1 MMNQTQKHTTGKKLL
16 ALLLALIMTVSLLP
30 MSVFAAEIDAEPD
43 QNIEQST
50 EPAAED
56 VTVEPSAD
64 GQDENEAAEEP
75 AADPAETVADPQA
88 MVKEAAAVYDA
99 ATFHKILH
107 LDCGRKYFSKNWIIA
122 LLYEMKADGYNQ
134 LQLAFGNDGLRFL
147 LDDMTFTANGTTYSH
162 DTVVASVEA
171 GNEEQNSSGDRRW
184 LTQTEMDAIIAKANE
199 LGIQIVPLL
208 NLPGHANAIL
218 DIASDAYNATGSN
231 NTLDVAN
238 NNAAR
243 EFGMAIFQKYVDYF
257 AGKGCK
263 FFNFGADE
271 YANDASG
278 TFSFGRLNSTQY
290 QSFVSFINNM
300 ATYVS
305 GKGMTPRA
313 FNDGL
318 YYGSWTNV
326 SINTEIQC
334 CYWSSGWSGYAVA
347 SAATISGKG
356 HAMINTNGDYYY
368 VLGKPD
374 QFDSGYNYASNF
386 SNTSFMG
393 GTISNPKGS
402 MFCIWCDYPNAETE
416 AEVAANVRLV
426 LRAMA
431 QRMNNEALN
440 VSEEVVANGFN
451 ADGTLNA
458 GGTETPDLIEL
469 PAKDEGTG
477 ADVVVKG
484 LEGQTATVTV
494 EAIAARTEGLPKDAE
509 VVSYNVTPAVDDTA
523 YTGEG
528 TVTLPVPS
536 EWVNSSDR
544 IRGYIVTDGNVE
556 TITGTYDAVSGKYT
570 FAVPH
575 FSEMGLLLLADSSVE
590 VTEAE
595 TITVTV
601 GGTAT
606 ATISGANYAGTYT
619 TEDTSI
625 ATVTVTGKDAVE
637 GTVKYT
643 PVSGVTCADLLK
655 TDTDDWT
662 AVSNYY
668 YKADDGNYYPV
679 YAKRSSSGWLFKNY
693 TYTWG
698 YSTTDSADN
707 VTEIKTQET
716 SYPSYTDTNITVYTA
731 STTEGTPA
739 STTVTFTGVSVGTT
753 YVTVGNTRYTINV
766 TAEDLSVVTPLSLEY
781 WITNGRPTDTNGNKA
796 YTVNASDVYSADGN
810 ASAVYSADGVALTA
824 FVPKNTTKENRTLQ
838 FWRGRLLDKTL
849 ANSST
854 SGTEEQTETAGDDE
868 TYNGV
873 EFTKVRYWDRAWS
886 VYTENNEWVAVQ
898 GNHQLVAYYL
908 EILPISDELTVTA
921 ADYGKKGDGST
932 SGDYLDPVSS
942 CTVSVLA
949 VYEDGTTNPA
959 TTTAADLKSRTIAYG
974 YWASG
979 RGIGTLNLVAEH
991 GYQIWKIEA
1000 ETGSETYA
1008 STSSTWGTFTVD
1020 SFTWDNNPMTVYEGD
1035 AVDQYILHNDAH
1047 NPSTEGYYANLMWDE
1062 NYEAILI
1069 KVYLKAVAQ
1078 EDSLT
1083 VNYFVQGE
1091 SSPFYSYAINVK
1103 KGTLFNEGFARMID
1117 AAAPGGAKLVNN
1129 TVKNSLDVTQTVQS
1143 DLSLMTQIGAQYRYS
1158 DYRFEDANRSADGK
1172 TVNLYYTFN
1181 SKKTFVVD
1189 FGLPLVIKP
1198 TDMNEGLTRD
1208 KLTGININQTT
1219 TYANITT
1226 NNDYQITYTLNKTI
1240 DGQDNFGVQYT
1251 GTIDTA
1257 EETQSDSVS
1266 YTITIIPAST
1276 VYYEDSFVTFY
1287 NAGNDT
1293 AKIAFESTSA
1303 TDEMGVWYYDGAS
1316 ANSSPDQALEEL
1328 WQKTNVYG
1336 YDPAYD
1342 NCTTFSMGS
1351 AKKVTVNSDTYK
1363 VNSAWPTAT
1372 FTFKGTGFDVISL
1385 TSNTSGTFF
1394 VTVTNKSSGEVVR
1407 KNTIDTYYGYHK
1419 DESGN
1424 WVAAENTPNALYQIP
1439 VMKIKGLDYAEYD
1452 VEIKVAYA
1460 SFLDHTNSSSYSFWL
1475 DAIRVYDPMGK
1486 DQNYGTDNE
1495 TSPDYV
1501 ELRQVLVDANSLG
1514 NSGAVFIDGNANETI
1529 ITNYANYGP
1538 NHEVYLAN
1546 NQAIAFKLIANAEPV
1561 GVQLAAK
1568 QLTGD
1573 NATLTVSG
1581 TKIGKHGD
1589 AAGTTLTLT
1598 SGTDMY
1604 YELSDIQWTVNT
1616 QGLYE
1621 TNVITLTNSGESGI
1635 VALTNLKF
1643 IGAKYTTDTASVTNA
1658 ASDEVLV
1665 AMMMMDAAAAEK
1677 AVAAVDSVL
1686 YPQEVKT
1693 FTPERFEASWNRS
1706 TVKVGQKATL
1716 TVKTSEDVEA
1726 VMVDGVTID
1735 TYRTRTQRTG
1745 WGQNAT
1751 KVTYREFTYTITAAE
1766 TADYAITAVDAEGI
1780 ASEPITATL
1789 TVQAA
1794 SQRPG
1799 FGGWLDTI
1807 FGRWF

>member
-16 ALLLALIMTVSLLP
+16 ALLLALIMAVSLLP
-30 MSVFAAEIDAEPD
+30 MSVFATEADAEPD
-43 QNIEQST
+43 QNVEQST
-50 EPAAED
+50 EPAAEEA
-56 VTVEPSAD
+56 TVEP
-64 GQDENEAAEEP
+64 GQNEGEAAEEP

-99 ATFHKILH
+99 ATDATLQYRIVH
-107 LDCGRKYFSKNWIIA
+107 LDCGRKYFTKNWIIA
-122 LLYEMKADGYNQ
+122 LLYEMKAAGYNQ

-147 LDDMTFTANGTTYSH
+147 LKDMTFTANGTTYAH
-162 DTVVASVEA
+162 KDVVEKVEA
-171 GNEEQNSSGDRRW
+171 GNAAQNSSGDGRW
-184 LTQTEMDAIIAKANE
+184 LTQTEMDAIIARANE
-199 LGIQIVPLL
+199 LDIAIVPLL
-208 NLPGHANAIL
+208 NLPGHANAIANIDGTYKFSTSEGTL
-218 DIASDAYNATGSN
+218 NVTDSTNAQN
-231 NTLDVAN
+231 FAL
-238 NNAAR
+238 
-243 EFGMAIFQKYVDYF
+243 AILQKYVDYF
-257 AGKGCK
+257 AGKGCR

-271 YANDASG
+271 YANDITITGNPYYGNLS
-278 TFSFGRLNSTQY
+278 SNQY
-290 QSFVSFINNM
+290 SNLISFINAM
-300 ATYVS
+300 ATCI
-305 GKGMTPRA
+305 KDAGMTPRA
-313 FNDGL
+313 FNDSM
-318 YYGSWTNV
+318 YYKTLTSTTVLDTG
-326 SINTEIQC
+326 IQC
-334 CYWSSGWSGYAVA
+334 CYWSSGWSGYDVA

-356 HAMINTNGDYYY
+356 HAMINTNGDFYY
-368 VLGKPD
+368 VLGKNDAFTPNTTTTHD
-374 QFDSGYNYASNF
+374 PNLYTAASTF

-393 GTISNPKGS
+393 GNISNPIGS

-416 AEVAANVRLV
+416 TQVAANVRLV

-431 QRMNNEALN
+431 QRMNNETLN

-458 GGTETPDLIEL
+458 GGTETPDLIAL
-469 PAKDEGTG
+469 PANDKGTG

-484 LEGQTATVTV
+484 LAGQTATVTV

-509 VVSYNVTPAVDDTA
+509 AVSYNVTPAVDDTA

-536 EWVNSSDR
+536 VWVNSSDR

-570 FAVPH
+570 FSVPH

-590 VTEAE
+590 VTNNE

-601 GGTAT
+601 GQTAT
-606 ATISGANYAGTYT
+606 DTISGANYAGTYT
-619 TEDTSI
+619 TEDPSI
-625 ATVTVTGKDAVE
+625 ATVEVTGVDAVE
-637 GTVKYT
+637 ATTTYT
-643 PVSGVTCADLLK
+643 KASVTCNTLISSNANN
-655 TDTDDWT
+655 WT
-662 AVSNYY
+662 AVSGYY

-679 YAKRSSSGWLFKNY
+679 YAKRSSSWSWSSWSYTY

-698 YSTTDSADN
+698 YSTTNSTGN
-707 VTEIKTQET
+707 VTQIGTQST
-716 SYPSYTDTNITVYTA
+716 TDTSTTPNITVYTQ
-731 STTEGTPA
+731 SETEGAPA
-739 STTVTFTGVSVGTT
+739 STTVTFTGVAVGTT

-766 TAEDLSVVTPLSLEY
+766 TVSPLTVEY
-781 WITNGRPTDTNGNKA
+781 WITNGRPTDEAGKDF
-796 YTVNASDVYSADGN
+796 YTVNASDPGVYSADGF
-810 ASAVYSADGVALTA
+810 ALA
-824 FVPKNTTKENRTLQ
+824 ERVPGNTTKENRTLL

-849 ANSST
+849 DNSST
-854 SGTEEQTETAGDDE
+854 SGTEEQTENEGDDD

-873 EFTKVRYWDRAWS
+873 EFTKVRYWDGKWS
-886 VYTENNEWVAVQ
+886 VYTENNEWVDVSED
-898 GNHQLVAYYL
+898 HQLVAYYL

-921 ADYGKKGDGST
+921 ADWGKKGDGST
-932 SGDYLDPVSS
+932 SGDYLDPLSS
-942 CTVSVLA
+942 CTVSVQV

-974 YWASG
+974 YWENG
-979 RGIGTLNLVAEH
+979 RGIGTLNLVALE

-1000 ETGSETYA
+1000 ETGAETYA
-1008 STSSTWGTFTVD
+1008 SSSSTWGSYTVN

-1035 AVDQYILHNDAH
+1035 AVDQYILHNDAN
-1047 NPSTEGYYANLMWDE
+1047 NPSTDGYYENLMWDE
-1062 NYEAILI
+1062 NHEAILI

-1091 SSPFYSYAINVK
+1091 SSPFYSYAINVNA
-1103 KGTLFNEGFARMID
+1103 GTTFDSGFAWQKD
-1117 AAAPGGAKLVNN
+1117 ASAKGGAKLVNN
-1129 TVKNSLDVTQTVQS
+1129 TVVNSLGVTQTVQS
-1143 DLSLMTQIGAQYRYS
+1143 DLSLMPQISAQYRYS
-1158 DYRFEDANRSADGK
+1158 DYKFVAADRSTDGK

-1181 SKKTFVVD
+1181 SSKTFVVD
-1189 FGLPLVIKP
+1189 FGLPLVIRP
-1198 TDMNEGLTRD
+1198 TDMSEGLISD
-1208 KLTGININQTT
+1208 KLTIDINPTT

-1226 NNDYQITYTLNKTI
+1226 DGQCNITYKLKQTI
-1240 DGQDNFGVQYT
+1240 DGQDNFGVKYT
-1251 GTIDTA
+1251 GEIATA
-1257 EETQSDSVS
+1257 EGTQYDSVEYS
-1266 YTITIIPAST
+1266 ITIIPAST

-1287 NAGNDT
+1287 DAGNDT